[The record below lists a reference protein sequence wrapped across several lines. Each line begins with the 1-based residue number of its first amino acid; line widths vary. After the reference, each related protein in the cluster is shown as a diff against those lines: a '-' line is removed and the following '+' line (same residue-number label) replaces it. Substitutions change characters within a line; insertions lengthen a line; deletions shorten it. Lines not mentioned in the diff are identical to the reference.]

1 MTVGE
6 RIRAARKEAGL
17 TQKQLGEKL
26 GVSAAMIGQYE
37 TGARNPKIGTLI
49 KIADALVINVNEL
62 VDFNDMNKHVIAE
75 IFENWEVLMELDVLT
90 ALNQAIL
97 NLSDNNTLEDAQN
110 LAKEEA
116 FHIRSARRF
125 ASSPKY
131 TRRAIDN
138 NSDNY
143 TNEFENFKM
152 YIEEIGYH
160 LISDNNQYYLVKD
173 DERKKITVDE
183 LKSLVRTSKTVI
195 SGLLDDF
202 MHRE

>member
-1 MTVGE
+1 MSIGE
-6 RIRAARKEAGL
+6 HIKAARKNKGW
-17 TQKQLGEKL
+17 TQKQLENKTGINEANIRK
-26 GVSAAMIGQYE
+26 YE
-37 TGARNPKIGTLI
+37 SGRQNPKIETLI
-49 KIADALVINVNEL
+49 KIANALEINVNEL
-62 VDFNDMNKHVIAE
+62 LDLKNINKRVIADML
-75 IFENWEVLMELDVLT
+75 ENWEVLMELDTLT
-90 ALNQAIL
+90 ELNQEIL
-97 NLSDNNTLEDAQN
+97 NLSANNTLEDAQN
-110 LAKEEA
+110 IAKQEA

-143 TNEFENFKM
+143 TNEYENFKM
-152 YIEEIGYH
+152 FIEEIGYH

-173 DERKKITVDE
+173 NERKKITVDE